1 MTITKSIWDSVCK
14 FWATMALFGNKKLF
28 TLKTLWISVNI
39 VFTAFLTV
47 QLAHIFER
55 YIRPQ
60 TTRTWE
66 EKVPLKGLEFPL
78 VLKICVIPGFNQIAL
93 QEMGYRDTFA
103 YFVGLDDPE
112 GDSHVYG
119 WAGHSEDS
127 GIFGTVEDVLA
138 KISSYKIENVLK
150 YVYVWTAEDGR
161 IEINPDYWDS
171 LRVNYP
177 NNCLGIALST
187 VPELRGKE
195 IQSLYLYGGDL
206 EEHDIRVNFKGHTL
220 ECRRNINEHSFD
232 SMGDDIIMQQ
242 ENITKSFLVEIAQR
256 QFVEEDPT
264 NDCRNYPNQEYASY
278 ETCDNQFVRNTLP
291 GLTPIWMSE
300 NFSAV
305 STNVY
310 DANDTYGEWLE
321 M

>member
-1 MTITKSIWDSVCK
+1 MKTNSSIFNGSCK
-14 FWATMALFGNKKLF
+14 FWAAMALHIKGNLF
-28 TLKTLWISVNI
+28 TLKTLWVMVNI
-39 VFTAFLTV
+39 VFTTFLTV
-47 QLAHIFER
+47 QLVHIFER

-60 TTRTWE
+60 TTQTWE
-66 EKVPLKGLEFPL
+66 EKVPIKDLEFPL
-78 VLKICVIPGFNQIAL
+78 VLKICVIPGFNQTAL
-93 QEMGYRDTFA
+93 QELGYRDTFA

-112 GDSHVYG
+112 GDSLLYG

-127 GIFGTVEDVLA
+127 GTFGTVEDVFA
-138 KISSYKIENVLK
+138 KISNYQIENIVQD
-150 YVYVWTAEDGR
+150 VYVWADDKQ
-161 IEINPDYWDS
+161 IKIDLDYLSS

-177 NNCLGIALST
+177 HNCHSLILSD
-187 VPELRGKE
+187 VPELVGKN
-195 IQSLYLYGGDL
+195 IQSLYLYVNDL
-206 EEHDIRVNFKGHTL
+206 KNHDMHVNFKGHTL
-220 ECRRNINEHSFD
+220 YCRHNIKEHSFD
-232 SMGDDIIMQQ
+232 SIGDDIIIQQ

-278 ETCDNQFVRNTLP
+278 EKCDNQFVRNTLP